1 VLAKRIIPCLDVTAG
16 RVVKGVNFVELRDAG
31 DPVEIAPATT
41 SRAPTSSPSST
52 SPRPATARPDPDII
66 EAVADQVFIPLTVG
80 GGVRTVEDVR
90 RLLNAGAD
98 KVSINTAAVAN
109 PELVARGSRRL
120 RLAVHR
126 RRDRRQARARA
137 AAGWEVYTTAGARH
151 RPRRRRVGAQMARAA
166 PARSCSPA
174 WTATAPRAAS
184 TWRSRAPCRDA
195 VGVPVI
201 ASAASATLEHLAE
214 GISKAAPTRCWP
226 RASSTT
232 EQTVHLML
240 RAGVRM
246 VFVSGPDGQLVGMV
260 TAEDIQGE
268 RPVVRAS
275 SHMVRH
281 GELTLSDVMIPVSH
295 WDTVDL
301 SHVRTARLGDIA
313 ATMHEHGLRYLLVT
327 QAKNDRMMLRGLF
340 SAQRLEAALNT
351 TIEADLHS
359 RSFAELEQVLAH

>member
-1 VLAKRIIPCLDVTAG
+1 MPQTHRFRPLPLATM
-16 RVVKGVNFVELRDAG
+16 NM
-31 DPVEIAPATT
+31 APDL
-41 SRAPTSSPSST
+41 P
-52 SPRPATARPDPDII
+52 
-66 EAVADQVFIPLTVG
+66 
-80 GGVRTVEDVR
+80 
-90 RLLNAGAD
+90 
-98 KVSINTAAVAN
+98 KV
-109 PELVARGSRRL
+109 
-120 RLAVHR
+120 
-126 RRDRRQARARA
+126 Q
-137 AAGWEVYTTAGARH
+137 
-151 RPRRRRVGAQMARAA
+151 
-166 PARSCSPA
+166 RSCLPQDPA
-174 WTATAPRAAS
+174 LSLLTDLHHSACVVAS
-184 TWRSRAPCRDA
+184 HRD
-195 VGVPVI
+195 G
-201 ASAASATLEHLAE
+201 L
-214 GISKAAPTRCWP
+214 
-226 RASSTT
+226 